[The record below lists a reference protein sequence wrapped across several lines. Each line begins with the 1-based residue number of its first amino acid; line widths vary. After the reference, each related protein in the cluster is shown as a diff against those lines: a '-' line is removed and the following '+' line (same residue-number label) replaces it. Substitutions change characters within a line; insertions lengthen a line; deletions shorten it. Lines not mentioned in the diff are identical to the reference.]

1 MIACSGLSSCACASS
16 VHHQSTLVNILF
28 KLTNM
33 VPLPDLFSTTRA
45 LECLRRA
52 SFTDRVPTGVQQSSA
67 KTSTKLHERHLFP
80 GSVNRILICFA
91 RYVLITFCKKR
102 ADAPF
107 PRGARAGRGA
117 GCIAQLAIGNVCS
130 CTALQQISWPVWG
143 SEKPRKKLIK

>member
-102 ADAPF
+102 AEPHSLE
-107 PRGARAGRGA
+107 
-117 GCIAQLAIGNVCS
+117 AQGLAAVQVAS
-130 CTALQQISWPVWG
+130 HSWPLVTCAHVQHCNRFPG
-143 SEKPRKKLIK
+143 PCGEVRSQGRS